1 MEIFQSIYD
10 REGGKTTAIN
20 YKTAGNDELADFM
33 TAVLPDWDR
42 DRVHYSDIKK
52 LIQWYNILLR
62 GGYTSFAE
70 PQDEAG
76 EETAEAE

>member
-1 MEIFQSIYD
+1 
-10 REGGKTTAIN
+10 
-20 YKTAGNDELADFM
+20 M